1 VIRLRFARAA
11 FVAVAFVV
19 LSAGI
24 ADARAA
30 GPGRAAIASAYPL
43 ASEAGHEILKRGGNA
58 FDAAVAVSAALAVVE
73 PYGSGLT
80 GGGFYLLHRAQD
92 GRQVVVDARE
102 MAPGAATRDMYLDRD
117 GNVIP
122 GASTDTPLAGG
133 IPGEPAAW
141 AHLAEKYGRLPLS
154 VSLGPAIRLAR
165 EGFPVYERLQAG
177 LRFKAADMRRSPDA
191 ARIFLVKG
199 EAPPIGYRLRQPDL
213 ARVLETVAK
222 QGARG
227 FYTGPLARKMVAGVR
242 AGGGIW
248 SEDDLAR
255 YQVIEREPVVGE
267 YRGVRI
273 VSIPPPS
280 SGGVALIDSLNILS
294 GFDLRAVD
302 GITRKHL
309 VIEAMRRAFRDRAEY
324 LGDPGFAQVP
334 VERLINP
341 YYAAGQR
348 ASIRADRATPSS
360 ALPGIA
366 GNPGGMHTTHFSV
379 IDAEGNRVAGTQ
391 SLNLWFGTAWV
402 IPGTGLLLNNTMDDF
417 SVKAGVPNAYQLVGA
432 AANAVAPLKRPLSSM
447 TPSFVEAPQGLMI
460 IGSPGGSFII
470 SMVLLGTLNW
480 LDGMS
485 PADVV
490 AAPRYHHQ
498 FLPDSLMFE
507 PGALSV
513 EERAGLVQRG
523 HALSEASEPWG
534 NLQVVTWDYASGR
547 VEAAS
552 DPRGVGVGFVY

>member
-1 VIRLRFARAA
+1 MTYRPPARAA
-11 FVAVAFVV
+11 FIAVALVF
-19 LSAGI
+19 LFAGI
-24 ADARAA
+24 AEARAA
-30 GPGRAAIASAYPL
+30 GPGKAAIASAYPL
-43 ASEAGHEILKRGGNA
+43 ASEAGHEVLRRGGNA

-73 PYGSGLT
+73 PYGSGVT
-80 GGGFYLLHRAQD
+80 GGGFYLLHRAAD

-117 GNVIP
+117 GNVVE
-122 GASTDTPLAGG
+122 GASTDTALAGG

-154 VSLGPAIRLAR
+154 VSLEPAIRLAR
-165 EGFPVYERLQAG
+165 DGFPVYERLHAG
-177 LRFKAADMRRSPDA
+177 LAAKAEALRRSPDA

-199 EAPPIGYRLRQPDL
+199 EAPPVGHRLRQREL
-213 ARVLETVAK
+213 ARVLEAVAR
-222 QGARG
+222 QGAKG
-227 FYTGPLARKMVAGVR
+227 FYTGPVARQLVAGVR

-248 SEDDLAR
+248 SEEDLAR
-255 YQVIEREPVVGE
+255 YRVIEREPVVGE
-267 YRGVRI
+267 YHGARI

-294 GFDLRAVD
+294 GFDLKAVD
-302 GITRKHL
+302 GVTRRHL

-324 LGDPGFAQVP
+324 LGDPAFVQVP
-334 VERLINP
+334 VERLVNP

-366 GNPGGMHTTHFSV
+366 DDAGGMHTTHFSV
-379 IDAEGNRVAGTQ
+379 IDAEGNRVAATQ

-417 SVKAGVPNAYQLVGA
+417 SVKPGVPNAYQLVGA
-432 AANAVAPLKRPLSSM
+432 AANAVAPYKRPLSSM
-447 TPSFVEAPQGLMI
+447 TPTFVEAPQGLMI
-460 IGSPGGSFII
+460 AGSPGGSFII

-498 FLPDSLMFE
+498 FLPDSVMFE
-507 PGALSV
+507 PGALSA
-513 EERAGLVQRG
+513 EERAGLEKKG
-523 HALSEASEPWG
+523 HSLSEATEPWG